1 MKIVYLKPRASFRD
15 NLRSDT
21 LWGLICWGIKTV
33 YSEKELEKFI
43 SGYSEGKVVKI
54 SSSFRYITKD
64 DKKELYFP
72 RPILK
77 PLNLNEFFE
86 KNDITLKKEKA
97 DYITKIKKFKKA
109 TIVNKENFLKFLSGE
124 FNEQTYFLSKEWEK
138 RIDPIKREDVL
149 HNSINR
155 LTNTTS
161 KDDASLY
168 TTSESFAKDGGLFF
182 LIDGDEEQIKIVEG
196 ALRYFDHIG
205 FGGDASIG
213 KNSFDVTT
221 EDFSF
226 PEVNDANAFITLS
239 LYSPAS
245 EEINNFAEE
254 KENVWYD
261 LETRKGKFGGQYVKA
276 KSFWKDSIIMF
287 KEGSVFNSLNKENY
301 GENKI
306 VKQKS
311 NDNDFNIYQYG
322 YAFNLPIKLK

>member
-1 MKIVYLKPRASFRD
+1 M
-15 NLRSDT
+15 
-21 LWGLICWGIKTV
+21 
-33 YSEKELEKFI
+33 
-43 SGYSEGKVVKI
+43 
-54 SSSFRYITKD
+54 
-64 DKKELYFP
+64 
-72 RPILK
+72 
-77 PLNLNEFFE
+77 
-86 KNDITLKKEKA
+86 
-97 DYITKIKKFKKA
+97 
-109 TIVNKENFLKFLSGE
+109 
-124 FNEQTYFLSKEWEK
+124 SKEWEK